1 MILVKS
7 FLFLLIVF
15 WGGYNSVMVNTSS
28 SSENF
33 TDIGSVLF
41 LIFSILYMLNA
52 FFLIRLKNLGRLTY
66 LPLVILFIFLGFI
79 SELFNPM
86 QIKNDYFY
94 LFIFYI
100 VSPLFFIMQ
109 GFVLCMLMSKR
120 VKKCFTSSKVLVSII
135 FNVLQSR
142 VTKSLL
148 LYD

>member
-1 MILVKS
+1 METSLKKTVLVKS

-15 WGGYNSVMVNTSS
+15 WGGYNSAMVNTTS

-33 TDIGSVLF
+33 TDIGNVLF

-52 FFLIRLKNLGRLTY
+52 FFLIRLKALGRLTY

-109 GFVLCMLMSKR
+109 GFVFCMLMSKSVR
-120 VKKCFTSSKVLVSII
+120 EVFH
-135 FNVLQSR
+135 
-142 VTKSLL
+142 
-148 LYD
+148 

>member
-1 MILVKS
+1 MILIKS

-15 WGGYNSVMVNTSS
+15 WGGYNSAMVNTGS

-41 LIFSILYMLNA
+41 LIFSIFYMLNA

-66 LPLVILFIFLGFI
+66 LPLVLTFIFLGFI

-109 GFVLCMLMSKR
+109 GFVLCILMSNR
-120 VKKCFTSSKVLVSII
+120 VREA
-135 FNVLQSR
+135 FN
-142 VTKSLL
+142 
-148 LYD
+148 

>member
-1 MILVKS
+1 METSFKKLILVKS

-15 WGGYNSVMVNTSS
+15 WGGYNSAMVNTNS
-28 SSENF
+28 SSENV

-66 LPLVILFIFLGFI
+66 LPLVLTFIFLGFI

-109 GFVLCMLMSKR
+109 GFVLCILMSNSVR
-120 VKKCFTSSKVLVSII
+120 EA
-135 FNVLQSR
+135 FN
-142 VTKSLL
+142 
-148 LYD
+148 

>member
-1 MILVKS
+1 METSFKKLILVKS

-15 WGGYNSVMVNTSS
+15 WGGYNSAMVNTNS
-28 SSENF
+28 SSENV
-33 TDIGSVLF
+33 TDIGSLLF

-66 LPLVILFIFLGFI
+66 LPLVLTFIFLGFI

-109 GFVLCMLMSKR
+109 GFVLCILMSNR
-120 VKKCFTSSKVLVSII
+120 VREA
-135 FNVLQSR
+135 FN
-142 VTKSLL
+142 
-148 LYD
+148 

>member
-1 MILVKS
+1 METYLKKTVLVKS

-15 WGGYNSVMVNTSS
+15 WGGYNSAMVNATS

-33 TDIGSVLF
+33 TEIGNMFF

-52 FFLIRLKNLGRLTY
+52 FFLIKLKTLGRLTF

-79 SELFNPM
+79 SELLNPM

-100 VSPLFFIMQ
+100 VSPLFFVMQ
-109 GFVLCMLMSKR
+109 GSVLCMLMSKSGR
-120 VKKCFTSSKVLVSII
+120 EAFH
-135 FNVLQSR
+135 
-142 VTKSLL
+142 
-148 LYD
+148 

>member
-1 MILVKS
+1 METFFKKAVLAKS

-15 WGGYNSVMVNTSS
+15 WGGYNSAMVNTAS
-28 SSENF
+28 SSENV
-33 TDIGSVLF
+33 TDIGNVLF

-52 FFLIRLKNLGRLTY
+52 FFLIRLKPLGRLTY

-109 GFVLCMLMSKR
+109 GFVLCMLMSK
-120 VKKCFTSSKVLVSII
+120 SVLEV
-135 FNVLQSR
+135 FH
-142 VTKSLL
+142 
-148 LYD
+148 

>member
-1 MILVKS
+1 METSLKKTVLVKS

-15 WGGYNSVMVNTSS
+15 WGGYNSAMVNTTS

-33 TDIGSVLF
+33 TDIGNVLF

-52 FFLIRLKNLGRLTY
+52 FFLIRLKALGRLTY

-109 GFVLCMLMSKR
+109 GFVLCMLMSKSVR
-120 VKKCFTSSKVLVSII
+120 EVFH
-135 FNVLQSR
+135 
-142 VTKSLL
+142 
-148 LYD
+148 

>member
-1 MILVKS
+1 METSLKKTVLVKS

-15 WGGYNSVMVNTSS
+15 WGGYNSAMVNSTS
-28 SSENF
+28 SSENL
-33 TDIGSVLF
+33 TDIGNVLF

-52 FFLIRLKNLGRLTY
+52 FFLIRLKALGRLTY

-109 GFVLCMLMSKR
+109 GFVLCMLMSKSVR
-120 VKKCFTSSKVLVSII
+120 EMFH
-135 FNVLQSR
+135 
-142 VTKSLL
+142 
-148 LYD
+148 

>member
-1 MILVKS
+1 METSFKKAVLAKS

-15 WGGYNSVMVNTSS
+15 WGGYNSAMVNTAS
-28 SSENF
+28 SSENV
-33 TDIGSVLF
+33 TDIGNVLF

-52 FFLIRLKNLGRLTY
+52 FFLIRLKPLGRLTY

-109 GFVLCMLMSKR
+109 GFVLCILMSKNVR
-120 VKKCFTSSKVLVSII
+120 EVLH
-135 FNVLQSR
+135 
-142 VTKSLL
+142 
-148 LYD
+148 

>member
-1 MILVKS
+1 METFFKKAVLAKS

-15 WGGYNSVMVNTSS
+15 WGGYNSAMVNTAS
-28 SSENF
+28 SSENV
-33 TDIGSVLF
+33 TDIGNVLF

-52 FFLIRLKNLGRLTY
+52 FFLIRLKPLGRLTY

-109 GFVLCMLMSKR
+109 GFVLCILMSKNVR
-120 VKKCFTSSKVLVSII
+120 EVLH
-135 FNVLQSR
+135 
-142 VTKSLL
+142 
-148 LYD
+148 